1 MFASQISH
9 RLFSFDN
16 YRENNTIRNGSRSPD
31 FLLPACR
38 FYSNY
43 DGQPFFTSGT
53 LIQKQRCIAL
63 SIRTKIKCT
72 KKKLWNSEIVYF
84 SWSSML
90 FIFFFKNQSLC
101 SNLKSETCQTCNTS
115 QRKCHGIINNTWFQG
130 KAISPEENRPGS
142 KDSNWQKINKI
153 LEDFNS
159 LK

>member
-9 RLFSFDN
+9 RLFSYDN
-16 YRENNTIRNGSRSPD
+16 YRENNTIRKSLD

-43 DGQPFFTSGT
+43 DGQPFYY
-53 LIQKQRCIAL
+53 LWYID
-63 SIRTKIKCT
+63 TKTEMHCYEWRNKNKT
-72 KKKLWNSEIVYF
+72 HKKKKLWNSEIVYF

-90 FIFFFKNQSLC
+90 FIFFLKNQSLH